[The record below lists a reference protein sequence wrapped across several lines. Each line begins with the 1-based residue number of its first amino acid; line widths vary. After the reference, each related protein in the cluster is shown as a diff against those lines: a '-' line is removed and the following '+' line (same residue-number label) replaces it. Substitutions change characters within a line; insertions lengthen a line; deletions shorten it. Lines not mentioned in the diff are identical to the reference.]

1 MQLERQP
8 VTPPARW
15 IARRR
20 GSRNKVRGCVRY
32 LAASVLLT
40 ALSWGHPAAA
50 GTFDTGIAA
59 FARQDYVRS
68 ASIFVRR
75 AERGE
80 PAART
85 YLGYMYAT
93 GRGVPQDYVMAVQWL
108 HRAADQ
114 GFPTAQ
120 FLLGL
125 MYDKG
130 HGVRQDFIE
139 AEVWLN
145 LAAAHADRGQRD
157 YWAHVRDAVAGKLTL
172 AERDDAQRRAFEWSP
187 ISER

>member
-1 MQLERQP
+1 MALCLP
-8 VTPPARW
+8 LVWACAAPAYQQRVGFAAGVSAYRLQAYNVSARVMLRL
-15 IARRR
+15 ARR
-20 GSRNKVRGCVRY
+20 G
-32 LAASVLLT
+32 
-40 ALSWGHPAAA
+40 
-50 GTFDTGIAA
+50 D
-59 FARQDYVRS
+59 ARAQ
-68 ASIFVRR
+68 
-75 AERGE
+75 
-80 PAART
+80 T
-85 YLGYMYAT
+85 YLGFMYAT
-93 GRGVPQDYVMAVQWL
+93 GMGVPQNFSEAAYWMRL
-108 HRAADQ
+108 AADH
-114 GFPTAQ
+114 GRPEAQ
-120 FLLGL
+120 YLLGL